1 MGQPKFYV
9 TVKMLSFYMQKLN
22 IFAYICTVKST
33 DLIIDRINEIGE
45 GIVFTYS
52 DLSLPSE
59 MQSAAAM
66 SLSRMVAENKLKK
79 VSKGKF
85 YKPHNSRLGTMSP
98 ALDELMKDL
107 IYKDGRTIGYI
118 TGVPA
123 FAQLGLT
130 TQISSQIKIGS
141 KNYRRPFERGG
152 YIISYIK
159 QENEISNK
167 SIPLLRFL
175 DTLRFIKKIPA
186 CTVDNAI
193 NILLQ
198 KLTSFTEQ
206 EIQNLQDYSK
216 NYTASTRAL
225 LGAMLELSG
234 FSDNS
239 LKATLNP
246 LSTYKVGVSNN
257 ILPNKS
263 NWNIL

>member
-1 MGQPKFYV
+1 M
-9 TVKMLSFYMQKLN
+9 
-22 IFAYICTVKST
+22 KST
-33 DLIIDRINEIGE
+33 EMIIERIKEIGE
-45 GIVFTYS
+45 GKVFTYS
-52 DLSLPSE
+52 DLLLPSK

-79 VSKGKF
+79 VGKGKF
-85 YKPHNSRLGTMSP
+85 YKPLFSRLGEMSP
-98 ALDELMKDL
+98 SLDELTNDL
-107 IYKDGRTIGYI
+107 LYKEGQTIGYI

-141 KNYRRPFERGG
+141 KTYRRPFKRGG
-152 YIISYIK
+152 YLISYIK

-175 DTLRFIKKIPA
+175 DALRFIKKIPA
-186 CTVDNAI
+186 CTIGDAI
-193 NILLQ
+193 RILLK
-198 KLTSFTEQ
+198 KLPSFTEQ
-206 EIQNLQDYSK
+206 EIQNLVYYSI
-216 NYTASTRAL
+216 NYPASTRAL
-225 LGAMLELSG
+225 LGAMLEHSG
-234 FSDNS
+234 FSENS

-246 LSTYKVGVSNN
+246 LSTYKVGVSIN